1 MTVTKD
7 LLETISTGLSV
18 LEQGELHVIIQDGRV
33 VAITTIQRTKVRA
46 LTNEFQEP
54 ILKSD
59 ST

>member
-33 VAITTIQRTKVRA
+33 VTITTIQRTKVRV

-54 ILKSD
+54 ILKPD
-59 ST
+59 SM